1 MRARFLILL
10 SAGWMI
16 AGCSPS
22 IVRSSLDPIDPE
34 LLQLCAPLT
43 RLASGRHQAVEE
55 WAVATVFS
63 YKECS
68 DRHRALVETVKL
80 RQSIE
85 EKLGAGDVGPAR

>member
-34 LLQLCAPLT
+34 LLQACAPLT
-43 RLASGRHQAVEE
+43 RLTSGRHQAVEE
-55 WAVATVFS
+55 WATSTVFN
-63 YKECS
+63 YRECS
-68 DRHRALVETVKL
+68 DRHKALVETVKL

-85 EKLGAGDVGPAR
+85 EKLGGADVGPAR